1 MLLSGG
7 SGKRL
12 WPLSNE
18 IRSKLFLKLLPGED
32 GQAESMMQRVC
43 RQLAA
48 AGLLERA
55 VIVTHRSQTEIT
67 RGHAGA
73 DIPIIEEPLKR
84 GTYAAIA
91 LACSYLSAKMNAA
104 PDETILVLPV
114 DLFVEPSFFRVLSQL
129 PEALRQADADIGLIG
144 TPPSHPSSQYGYM
157 VPKRRSAS
165 GRRGRTVPASSGA
178 GSTDA
183 LSWIGIERFTEK
195 PEPPAAA
202 KLMKQGALWNC
213 GVFAFRLEHMLER
226 MRGEG
231 LPTAPGEWADKYAG
245 LPEASFDEKV
255 VERSARRIAL
265 VYEGPWQDLGSWE
278 TFARQMEARRIGPG
292 HVGENSPNT
301 HLVNELDR
309 PIYVV
314 GVPDAIV
321 AASPDG
327 ILVASKS
334 DANLVKS
341 LLGEEARMPMY
352 EEKRWG
358 VCRTLD
364 YVETAQ
370 GGVLTRRV
378 ELHPGGRTS
387 YHSHAGKEEVWTVLS
402 GQGRYILED
411 RIHAVGPGDVM
422 RFPPGARHGVQAD
435 TALLCVQVEIG
446 QVRDDTDIVRL
457 STTW

>member
-32 GQAESMMQRVC
+32 GQPESMMQRVC
-43 RQLAA
+43 RQLEA

-55 VIVTHRSQTEIT
+55 VIVTHCSQTEIT
-67 RGHAGA
+67 RRHAGA

-84 GTYAAIA
+84 GTYTAIA
-91 LACSYLSAKMNAA
+91 LACSVLAAEMKAA
-104 PDETILVLPV
+104 PDETIVVLPV
-114 DLFVEPSFFRVLSQL
+114 DLFVESSFFRVLRQL

-157 VPKRRSAS
+157 VPRRKAAS
-165 GRRGRTVPASSGA
+165 GRRGRAGAVPSGA
-178 GSTDA
+178 EGTDA
-183 LSWIGIERFTEK
+183 PGWIGIERFTEK
-195 PEPPAAA
+195 PDPPAAA

-213 GVFAFRLEHMLER
+213 GVFAFRLGHMLER

-231 LPTAPGEWADKYAG
+231 QPTTPAEWADKYAG
-245 LPEASFDEKV
+245 LPEASFDEEV

-265 VYEGPWQDLGSWE
+265 VYEGPWHDLGSWE
-278 TFARQMEARRIGPG
+278 TFTRHMEERRVGRG
-292 HVGENSPNT
+292 HVGEDSPNT

-309 PIYVV
+309 PIYVL

-327 ILVASKS
+327 ILVARKS
-334 DANLVKS
+334 ESNLVKS

-358 VCRTLD
+358 ICRTLD
-364 YVETAQ
+364 YMETEQ

-387 YHSHAGKEEVWTVLS
+387 YHSHARKEEVWTVLS
-402 GQGRYILED
+402 GRGRFILED
-411 RIHAVGPGDVM
+411 QIHELGPGEVM
-422 RFPPGARHGVQAD
+422 RFPRGARHGVQAD

-446 QVRDDTDIVRL
+446 QVQDETDIVRL
-457 STTW
+457 STSW

>member
-18 IRSKLFLKLLPGED
+18 IRSKLFLKLLPGAD
-32 GQAESMMQRVC
+32 GQPESMMQRVC

-55 VIVTHRSQTEIT
+55 VIVTHCSQTEIT
-67 RGHAGA
+67 RRHAGA

-91 LACSYLSAKMNAA
+91 LACSFLSAELHVA

-114 DLFVEPSFFRVLSQL
+114 DLFVEPSFFRVLQRL
-129 PEALRQADADIGLIG
+129 PEALRQAGADIGLIG

-157 VPKRRSAS
+157 VPKRKATS
-165 GRRGRTVPASSGA
+165 GRRGRAATVPSGA
-178 GSTDA
+178 DGAAAPD
-183 LSWIGIERFTEK
+183 WIGIERFTEK
-195 PEPPAAA
+195 PDPPAAA

-213 GVFAFRLEHMLER
+213 GAFAFRLGHMMESLQR
-226 MRGEG
+226 EG
-231 LPTAPGEWADKYAG
+231 QPTTPAEWADKYAG
-245 LPEASFDEKV
+245 LPEASFDEQV

-265 VYEGPWQDLGSWE
+265 VYEGPWHDLGSWE
-278 TFARQMEARRIGPG
+278 TFARHMEERRVGPG
-292 HVGENSPNT
+292 HVGEDSPNT

-309 PIYVV
+309 PVYVV

-334 DANLVKS
+334 DSNLVKS

-358 VCRTLD
+358 FCRTLD
-364 YVETAQ
+364 YVETEQ
-370 GGVLTRRV
+370 GGVLTRRI
-378 ELHPGGRTS
+378 ELQPGGRTS
-387 YHSHAGKEEVWTVLS
+387 YHSHAGKEEVWTVLFGNGS
-402 GQGRYILED
+402 FILED
-411 RIHAVGPGDVM
+411 KIYTVGPGDVM
-422 RFPPGARHGVQAD
+422 RFPTGARHGVKAD

-446 QVRDDTDIVRL
+446 QVRDETDILRL
-457 STTW
+457 STSW